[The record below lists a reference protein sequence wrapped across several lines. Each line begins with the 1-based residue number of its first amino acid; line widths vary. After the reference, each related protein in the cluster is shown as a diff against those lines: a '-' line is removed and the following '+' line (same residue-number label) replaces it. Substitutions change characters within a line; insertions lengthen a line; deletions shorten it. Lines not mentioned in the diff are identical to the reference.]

1 MRGFRGNISLKKI
14 IWTIVCLICLITVG
28 ILQVISGRIKKGL
41 THEQVASTWDSD
53 GGYAQIS
60 VYLSESEKLSML
72 SDLETQEY
80 LVLELYYNL
89 LSDLEEASI
98 TVGEEAS
105 ESARLLVYG
114 YSSQGSIT
122 MESDRTTVTF
132 NAYGVG
138 GDFFLFHPLK
148 LKYGSYFSGDD
159 VMQDVVIIDE
169 EAAWQLFGSSDVV
182 GKYIYIQDIPHK
194 IVGVYERDSGYMN
207 DAAGN
212 GESTVYVSKESL
224 YLYGTDNGLQ
234 TIEFLLP
241 NPVSGYALNLVTDA
255 LSSRDVSIVENS
267 NRYDLENLVA
277 VLKEFGTRSMGLSG
291 VIFPYWENI
300 ARGYEDILA
309 GILFMQVLILSFVL
323 IVEVI
328 ILWRAWL
335 RRKWR
340 TRDIITG
347 IGDFV
352 YEGSANRRK
361 KKNEKLGIEENPFV
375 LLTFDEDEYEE
386 SEEQGA
392 LFYDEEAD
400 VEENDTVYDEEVNEE
415 EDDTVYDGE
424 VNEEE
429 NDTVYDEE
437 ADGEEDDTVYD
448 REVNEETYDGQND
461 IVC

>member
-14 IWTIVCLICLITVG
+14 IWTTLCVICLIIVG
-28 ILQVISGRIKKGL
+28 ILQIISGKIKEGL
-41 THEQVASTWDSD
+41 THEQVATTWDSD
-53 GGYAQIS
+53 GGYAHIS

-80 LVLELYYNL
+80 MVLELYYNL
-89 LSDLEEASI
+89 LSKLEEASI
-98 TVGEEAS
+98 TVSEEAS
-105 ESARLLVYG
+105 ESARLVVYS
-114 YSSQGSIT
+114 YSSQGSIS
-122 MESDRTTVTF
+122 MESDRTTVTL

-138 GDFFLFHPLK
+138 GDFFIFHPLK

-234 TIEFLLP
+234 TIELLLP
-241 NPVSGYALNLVTDA
+241 NPVSSYALDLVTDE
-255 LSSRDVSIVENS
+255 LSGRDVSIVENS
-267 NRYDLENLVA
+267 NRYDLENLVEI
-277 VLKEFGTRSMGLSG
+277 LKAFGTRSMGLSG

-309 GILFMQVLILSFVL
+309 GVLFAQVLILSFVL

-328 ILWRAWL
+328 ALWRAWL
-335 RRKWR
+335 HRKWR
-340 TRDIITG
+340 TRDVFER

-352 YEGSANRRK
+352 YEGSARRRK
-361 KKNEKLGIEENPFV
+361 KKNDKLGIEENQFV
-375 LLTFDEDEYEE
+375 LLTFDGDEYEE
-386 SEEQGA
+386 SGEQST

-400 VEENDTVYDEEVNEE
+400 GEG
-415 EDDTVYDGE
+415 DDTVHDE
-424 VNEEE
+424 EANEEE
-429 NDTVYDEE
+429 NDTVYD
-437 ADGEEDDTVYD
+437 GK
-448 REVNEETYDGQND
+448 VNEEGDD